1 MFQSPVGMRSGP
13 TSVQA
18 AAQAGLPHADV
29 PGGLRARVERVL
41 ADEPDH
47 PDPMVQ
53 WSRAPDEADRRF
65 GLGRFLWPHR
75 YRLAVAF
82 LMVAV
87 ETIAIQLGPVLTQI
101 GVDHGILARDRSVV
115 VTAALAYVGLL
126 ALAAAAG
133 AARVAFTG
141 RLGEQLM
148 ERLRIRTFGHM
159 QRQGMD
165 FHTGE
170 RAGVLLTRMTSDIE
184 ALSVLFNEGIVNFAV
199 QALTLAVITV
209 LLFNYDPLLA
219 LVTLAAAVPPTLASS
234 LWFRSRSAADY
245 RSVRDRIGELL
256 GNLQESLAGI
266 RVIAAHD
273 RRAVNVAEHRRVVNR
288 HRDANLR
295 ASRANSLYGPGSEA
309 IGIATQAV
317 LLAVGGAMTA
327 SGRITVGELA
337 AYLLFLTAFF
347 APVQALV
354 QLYNSYQQ
362 GGAAIAKLQ
371 ELFRTEPSVT
381 ERSGAAV
388 LAPVRGEIVFDDV
401 SFSYSPD
408 REVLH
413 NVSLHVSPGETIAL
427 VGETGAGKSTI
438 ARLIVR
444 LYDPTAG
451 SVRIDGHDLRDATL
465 ISLRSQIGVVVQEPF
480 LFAGTV
486 RDNVGF
492 ARPGASDAELR
503 QALRAVGIEDVVER
517 LGGLDGIV
525 HERGATLS
533 AGERQLLALARTFVS
548 QPRVLV
554 LDEAT
559 SNLDLRSEAQI
570 EQALDVLLSART
582 AVVIAHRLAT
592 ARRADRIAVVDGG
605 RIVEIGSHD
614 ELVAAGGRY
623 ATMFKMWQ
631 SHAERTQPER
641 TQPER
646 TQPERT
652 QPETSPRTT
661 SPRTTWSGGVRT
673 CDDGPTTDAAR
684 GDGRRS
690 AGASGSGTHH

>member
-1 MFQSPVGMRSGP
+1 MFPSPVGMRSGP

-29 PGGLRARVERVL
+29 PGNLRDRVERVL
-41 ADEPDH
+41 ADEPEH
-47 PDPMVQ
+47 PDPQVE
-53 WSRAPDEADRRF
+53 WSRAGDDADRRF

-75 YRLAVAF
+75 GRLAVAF
-82 LMVAV
+82 AMVSV
-87 ETIAIQLGPVLTQI
+87 ETVALQMGPVLTQI
-101 GVDHGILARDRSVV
+101 GVDDGIVARDRGVLLA
-115 VTAALAYVGLL
+115 AALSYVGLL
-126 ALAAAAG
+126 ALAAVLG
-133 AARVAFTG
+133 AARTAFTG
-141 RLGEQLM
+141 RLGERLM
-148 ERLRIRTFGHM
+148 ESLRIRTFGHM
-159 QRQGMD
+159 QRQGID
-165 FHTGE
+165 FYTGE

-199 QALTLAVITV
+199 QALTLLVITV

-219 LVTLAAAVPPTLASS
+219 VITLAAAVPATLASS
-234 LWFRSRSAADY
+234 LWFRRRAAADY
-245 RSVRDRIGELL
+245 RNVRDRIGELL

-273 RRAVNVAEHRRVVNR
+273 RRDASVAEHRRVVNA

-317 LLAVGGAMTA
+317 LLAVGGTMTA

-362 GGAAIAKLQ
+362 GGAAVAKLR
-371 ELFRTEPSVT
+371 ELFGTEPTVT
-381 ERSGAAV
+381 ERPGAAV
-388 LAPVRGEIVFDDV
+388 LAPARGQIRLDGVCFAYDTG
-401 SFSYSPD
+401 

-413 NVSLHVSPGETIAL
+413 DVSLHISEGETVAL
-427 VGETGAGKSTI
+427 VGETGAGKSTV
-438 ARLIVR
+438 ARLIAR

-451 SVRIDGHDLRDATL
+451 SVSIDGHDLRDITL
-465 ISLRSQIGVVVQEPF
+465 TSLRSQIGVVSQEPF

-492 ARPGASDAELR
+492 ARPDADDAELHE
-503 QALRAVGIEDVVER
+503 ALRAVGIDEVVER
-517 LGGLDGIV
+517 LGGLDGVV
-525 HERGATLS
+525 HERGSTLS
-533 AGERQLLALARTFVS
+533 AGERQLLALARAFVS

-570 EQALDVLLSART
+570 EQALDVVLSGRT

-592 ARRADRIAVVDGG
+592 ARRADRIAVLDDG
-605 RIVEIGSHD
+605 RIVEIGSHS
-614 ELVAAGGRY
+614 ELVAASGRY
-623 ATMFKMWQ
+623 ATMFETWQ
-631 SHAERTQPER
+631 SHAE
-641 TQPER
+641 
-646 TQPERT
+646 
-652 QPETSPRTT
+652 
-661 SPRTTWSGGVRT
+661 
-673 CDDGPTTDAAR
+673 A
-684 GDGRRS
+684 
-690 AGASGSGTHH
+690 

>member
-1 MFQSPVGMRSGP
+1 MYHSPVGMRSGP
-13 TSVQA
+13 SSVQA

-29 PGGLRARVERVL
+29 PGELRSRVERVL
-41 ADEPDH
+41 ADEPIH
-47 PDPMVQ
+47 PEPTLE
-53 WSRAPDEADRRF
+53 WSRTTDDSDSRF

-75 YRLAVAF
+75 YRLMVAF
-82 LMVAV
+82 LLVGV
-87 ETIAIQLGPVLTQI
+87 ETIALQLGPVLTQI
-101 GVDHGILARDRSVV
+101 GVDDGIVARDRRVL

-141 RLGEQLM
+141 RLGEQLL
-148 ERLRIRTFGHM
+148 ERLRVRTFEHM
-159 QRQGMD
+159 QRQQMD
-165 FHTGE
+165 FYTSE

-199 QALTLAVITV
+199 QGLTLVVITV

-234 LWFRSRSAADY
+234 LWFRHRAAADY
-245 RSVRDRIGELL
+245 RSVRDRIGDLL

-273 RRAVNVAEHRRVVNR
+273 RRAVNVAEHRRVVIR

-317 LLAVGGAMTA
+317 LLGVGGAMTA

-362 GGAAIAKLQ
+362 GGAAIAKLR
-371 ELFRTEPSVT
+371 ELFSTAPTVT
-381 ERSGAAV
+381 DRGDASP
-388 LAPVRGEIVFDDV
+388 LAPARGEIVFDGV
-401 SFSYSPD
+401 CFSYSPD
-408 REVLH
+408 RRVLH
-413 NVSLHVSPGETIAL
+413 DVSLHVSPGETIAL

-438 ARLIVR
+438 ARLIAR
-444 LYDPTAG
+444 LYDPTEG
-451 SVRIDGHDLRDATL
+451 SVRIDGHNLRDVTL
-465 ISLRSQIGVVVQEPF
+465 TSLRSQIGVVSQEPF

-492 ARPGASDAELR
+492 ARPGASDADLHE
-503 QALRAVGIEDVVER
+503 ALSAVGIADVVER

-525 HERGATLS
+525 HERGSTLS

-570 EQALDVLLSART
+570 EQALDVLLRGRT
-582 AVVIAHRLAT
+582 AVIIAHRLAT
-592 ARRADRIAVVDGG
+592 ARRADRIAVVDAG
-605 RIVEIGSHD
+605 RIVEIGTHL
-614 ELVAAGGRY
+614 ELVASGGRY
-623 ATMFKMWQ
+623 ATMFEMWE
-631 SHAERTQPER
+631 SHAEGSR
-641 TQPER
+641 
-646 TQPERT
+646 
-652 QPETSPRTT
+652 
-661 SPRTTWSGGVRT
+661 
-673 CDDGPTTDAAR
+673 AAADR
-684 GDGRRS
+684 DGR
-690 AGASGSGTHH
+690 GATL

>member
-1 MFQSPVGMRSGP
+1 MFSSPVGMRSGP

-29 PGGLRARVERVL
+29 PGDLRARVERVL
-41 ADEPDH
+41 ADEPTH
-47 PDPMVQ
+47 PDPGVR
-53 WSRAPDEADRRF
+53 WSRTTDESGGRF

-82 LMVAV
+82 LLVAA
-87 ETIAIQLGPVLTQI
+87 ETIALQLGPVLTQI
-101 GVDHGILARDRSVV
+101 GVDDGIVARDRSVLV
-115 VTAALAYVGLL
+115 AAALAYVGLL
-126 ALAAAAG
+126 AVAAG
-133 AARVAFTG
+133 AGAVRTSFTG
-141 RLGEQLM
+141 RLGERLM
-148 ERLRIRTFGHM
+148 ERLRVRTFEHM
-159 QRQGMD
+159 QRQQMD
-165 FHTGE
+165 FYTTE

-199 QALTLAVITV
+199 QGLTLVVITV

-219 LVTLAAAVPPTLASS
+219 LITLAAAVPPTLASS
-234 LWFRSRSAADY
+234 MWFRRRAAADY
-245 RSVRDRIGELL
+245 RSVRDRIGDLL

-273 RRAVNVAEHRRVVNR
+273 RRDTNVAEHRRVVNR

-317 LLAVGGAMTA
+317 LLGVGGAMTA
-327 SGRITVGELA
+327 GGRITVGELA

-362 GGAAIAKLQ
+362 GGAAIAKLR
-371 ELFRTEPSVT
+371 ELFSTTPTVT
-381 ERSGAAV
+381 DRPGAEA
-388 LAPVRGEIVFDDV
+388 LAPVRGEITLDGVC
-401 SFSYSPD
+401 FSYGGD
-408 REVLH
+408 RVLH
-413 NVSLHVSPGETIAL
+413 DVSLHVSPGETIAL
-427 VGETGAGKSTI
+427 VGETGAGKTTV
-438 ARLIVR
+438 ARLIAR
-444 LYDPTAG
+444 LYDPTEGA
-451 SVRIDGHDLRDATL
+451 VRIDGHDLRDVTVT
-465 ISLRSQIGVVVQEPF
+465 SLRSQIGVVSQEPF

-492 ARPGASDAELR
+492 ARPGATDAELR
-503 QALRAVGIEDVVER
+503 EALSAVGMSEVVER

-548 QPRVLV
+548 GPRMLV

-570 EQALDVLLSART
+570 EHALDVLLRGRT
-582 AVVIAHRLAT
+582 AVIIAHRLAT
-592 ARRADRIAVVDGG
+592 ARRADRIAVVDAG
-605 RIVEIGSHD
+605 RIVEIGSHR
-614 ELVAAGGRY
+614 ELVEAGGRY
-623 ATMFKMWQ
+623 ATMFDMWA
-631 SHAERTQPER
+631 SHAEGSRAAPGR
-641 TQPER
+641 DR
-646 TQPERT
+646 DG
-652 QPETSPRTT
+652 ETP
-661 SPRTTWSGGVRT
+661 
-673 CDDGPTTDAAR
+673 
-684 GDGRRS
+684 
-690 AGASGSGTHH
+690 

>member
-1 MFQSPVGMRSGP
+1 MFPSPVGMRSGP

-18 AAQAGLPHADV
+18 AAQAGLPHAEV
-29 PGGLRARVERVL
+29 PGDLRARVERVL
-41 ADEPDH
+41 ADEPEH
-47 PDPMVQ
+47 PDPAVE
-53 WSRAPDEADRRF
+53 WSRSAGEADRRF

-82 LMVAV
+82 AMVSVETVAV
-87 ETIAIQLGPVLTQI
+87 QLGPVLTQI
-101 GVDHGILARDRSVV
+101 GVDDGILARDRSVLV
-115 VTAALAYVGLL
+115 VAALAYVGLL
-126 ALAAAAG
+126 AVAAAVG

-141 RLGEQLM
+141 RLGERLM
-148 ERLRIRTFGHM
+148 ESLRIRTFGHM

-165 FHTGE
+165 FYTGE
-170 RAGVLLTRMTSDIE
+170 KAGVLLTRMTSDIE
-184 ALSVLFNEGIVNFAV
+184 ALTVLFNEGIVNFAV

-219 LVTLAAAVPPTLASS
+219 LITLAAAVPATLASS
-234 LWFRSRSAADY
+234 LWFRRRSAADY
-245 RSVRDRIGELL
+245 RNVRDRIGELL

-273 RRAVNVAEHRRVVNR
+273 RRVASVAEHRRVVNL

-317 LLAVGGAMTA
+317 LLGVGGAMTA

-362 GGAAIAKLQ
+362 GSAAIAKLR
-371 ELFRTEPSVT
+371 ELFATEPTVR
-381 ERSGAAV
+381 ERPGAAD
-388 LAPVRGEIVFDDV
+388 LAPVRGEIVFDRVSFAYSDDRDVLHDV
-401 SFSYSPD
+401 SL
-408 REVLH
+408 RIAA
-413 NVSLHVSPGETIAL
+413 GETLAV
-427 VGETGAGKSTI
+427 VGETGSGKTTL
-438 ARLIVR
+438 ARLIAR

-451 SVRIDGHDLRDATL
+451 AVLVDGHDLRDMT
-465 ISLRSQIGVVVQEPF
+465 ITSLRSQIGVVPQEPF

-492 ARPGASDAELR
+492 ARPDATDAELR
-503 QALRAVGIEDVVER
+503 DALRAVGVDEVVDR
-517 LGGLDGIV
+517 LGGLDGVI
-525 HERGATLS
+525 HERGATVS

-548 QPRVLV
+548 EPRVLV

-559 SNLDLRSEAQI
+559 SSLDLRSEAQI
-570 EQALDVLLSART
+570 EQALDVLLSGRT

-592 ARRADRIAVVDGG
+592 AHRADRIAVVDGG
-605 RIVEIGSHD
+605 RIVELGSHR
-614 ELVAAGGRY
+614 ELVAADGHY
-623 ATMFKMWQ
+623 ATMFAMWQ
-631 SHAERTQPER
+631 SHAEGAQPG
-641 TQPER
+641 TGPDL
-646 TQPERT
+646 
-652 QPETSPRTT
+652 
-661 SPRTTWSGGVRT
+661 GGT
-673 CDDGPTTDAAR
+673 P
-684 GDGRRS
+684 
-690 AGASGSGTHH
+690 

>member
-29 PGGLRARVERVL
+29 PGDLRSRVERVL

-47 PDPMVQ
+47 PDPGVQ
-53 WSRAPDEADRRF
+53 WSRTTDESDSRF

-82 LMVAV
+82 LLVTA
-87 ETIAIQLGPVLTQI
+87 ETIALQLGPVLTQI
-101 GVDHGILARDRSVV
+101 GVDDGIVARDRSVL
-115 VTAALAYVGLL
+115 VTAAVAYVVLL
-126 ALAAAAG
+126 AVAAG
-133 AARVAFTG
+133 AGAIRTAFTG
-141 RLGEQLM
+141 KLGERLM
-148 ERLRIRTFGHM
+148 ERLRVRTFEHM
-159 QRQGMD
+159 QRQQMD
-165 FHTGE
+165 FYTTE

-199 QALTLAVITV
+199 QGLTLVVITV

-219 LVTLAAAVPPTLASS
+219 LITLAAAVPPTLASS
-234 LWFRSRSAADY
+234 MWFRRRAAADY
-245 RSVRDRIGELL
+245 RNVRDRIGDLL

-273 RRAVNVAEHRRVVNR
+273 QRDTNVAEHRRVVNR

-295 ASRANSLYGPGSEA
+295 ASRANSVYGPGSEA
-309 IGIATQAV
+309 IGIVTQAV

-362 GGAAIAKLQ
+362 GGAAIAKLR
-371 ELFRTEPSVT
+371 ELFSTRPAVT
-381 ERSGAAV
+381 DRPGAEA
-388 LAPVRGEIVFDDV
+388 LAEVRGEITLDDV
-401 SFSYSPD
+401 CFSYRNSD
-408 REVLH
+408 RVLH

-427 VGETGAGKSTI
+427 VGETGAGKSTV
-438 ARLIVR
+438 ARLIAR
-444 LYDPTAG
+444 LYDPTEGA
-451 SVRIDGHDLRDATL
+451 VRIDGHDLRDVTVT
-465 ISLRSQIGVVVQEPF
+465 SLRSQIGVVSQEPF

-492 ARPGASDAELR
+492 ARPGATDTELHE
-503 QALRAVGIEDVVER
+503 ALSAVGMSEVVER

-548 QPRVLV
+548 EPRMLV

-570 EQALDVLLSART
+570 ERALDVLLKGRT
-582 AVVIAHRLAT
+582 AVIIAHRLAT

-605 RIVEIGSHD
+605 RIVEMGSHR
-614 ELVAAGGRY
+614 ELVALGGRY
-623 ATMFKMWQ
+623 ATMFDMWE
-631 SHAERTQPER
+631 SHAEGSRLTRAQGR
-641 TQPER
+641 DG
-646 TQPERT
+646 
-652 QPETSPRTT
+652 ETP
-661 SPRTTWSGGVRT
+661 
-673 CDDGPTTDAAR
+673 
-684 GDGRRS
+684 
-690 AGASGSGTHH
+690 

>member
-1 MFQSPVGMRSGP
+1 MFPSPVGMRSGP

-18 AAQAGLPHADV
+18 AAQAGLPHAEV
-29 PGGLRARVERVL
+29 PGDLRDRVERVL
-41 ADEPDH
+41 ADEPEH
-47 PDPMVQ
+47 PDPTVE
-53 WSRAPDEADRRF
+53 WSRVPGEADRRF

-82 LMVAV
+82 AMVSV
-87 ETIAIQLGPVLTQI
+87 ETVAIQLGPVLTQI
-101 GVDHGILARDRSVV
+101 GVDDGIVARDRGVLLA
-115 VTAALAYVGLL
+115 AALSYVGLL
-126 ALAAAAG
+126 ALAAGLG
-133 AARVAFTG
+133 AARMAFTG
-141 RLGEQLM
+141 RLGERLM
-148 ERLRIRTFGHM
+148 ESLRLRTFGHM

-165 FHTGE
+165 FYTGE

-184 ALSVLFNEGIVNFAV
+184 VLSVLFNEGIVNFAV

-219 LVTLAAAVPPTLASS
+219 VITLAAAVPPTLASS
-234 LWFRSRSAADY
+234 LWFRRRAAADY
-245 RSVRDRIGELL
+245 RNVRDRIGELL

-273 RRAVNVAEHRRVVNR
+273 RQAASVAEHRRVVNA

-309 IGIATQAV
+309 IGVVTQAV

-362 GGAAIAKLQ
+362 GSAAIAKLGD
-371 ELFRTEPSVT
+371 LFRTEPTVQ
-381 ERSGAAV
+381 ERPDAAV
-388 LAPVRGEIVFDDV
+388 LAPARGEIRLDGVCFAYGDG
-401 SFSYSPD
+401 

-413 NVSLHVSPGETIAL
+413 DVSLHIEPGETVAL
-427 VGETGAGKSTI
+427 VGETGAGKSTV
-438 ARLIVR
+438 ARLIAR

-451 SVRIDGHDLRDATL
+451 SVRIDGHDLRDVTL
-465 ISLRSQIGVVVQEPF
+465 TSLRSQIGVVSQEPF

-492 ARPGASDAELR
+492 ARPGASDAELHE
-503 QALRAVGIEDVVER
+503 ALRAVGIDEVVER
-517 LGGLDGIV
+517 LGGLDGEV
-525 HERGATLS
+525 HERGSTLS
-533 AGERQLLALARTFVS
+533 AGERQLLALARAFVS

-570 EQALDVLLSART
+570 EQALDVVLSGRT

-592 ARRADRIAVVDGG
+592 ARRADRIAVVDDG
-605 RIVEIGSHD
+605 RIVEIGGHS
-614 ELVAAGGRY
+614 ELVEAGGRY
-623 ATMFKMWQ
+623 ATMFETWQ
-631 SHAERTQPER
+631 SHAET
-641 TQPER
+641 
-646 TQPERT
+646 
-652 QPETSPRTT
+652 
-661 SPRTTWSGGVRT
+661 
-673 CDDGPTTDAAR
+673 
-684 GDGRRS
+684 
-690 AGASGSGTHH
+690 

>member
-47 PDPMVQ
+47 PDPTVR
-53 WSRAPDEADRRF
+53 WSRVPDEADRRF

-87 ETIAIQLGPVLTQI
+87 ETVAIQLGPVLTQI

-115 VTAALAYVGLL
+115 VTAAMVYVGLL

-141 RLGEQLM
+141 RLGEQLL

-234 LWFRSRSAADY
+234 LWFRGRSAADY

-465 ISLRSQIGVVVQEPF
+465 TSLRSQIGVVVQEPF

-517 LGGLDGIV
+517 LGGLDGTV

-570 EQALDVLLSART
+570 EQALDVLLSGRT

-631 SHAERTQPER
+631 SHAERTQPEGD
-641 TQPER
+641 QPEDD
-646 TQPERT
+646 QPEGD
-652 QPETSPRTT
+652 QPEGDQPEGDQ
-661 SPRTTWSGGVRT
+661 PE
-673 CDDGPTTDAAR
+673 DDQPEGDQPEDDQPEDDQER
-684 GDGRRS
+684 GRADL
-690 AGASGSGTHH
+690 

>member
-1 MFQSPVGMRSGP
+1 MFHSPVGMRSGP

-18 AAQAGLPHADV
+18 AASAGLPHAEV
-29 PGGLRARVERVL
+29 PGDLRARVERVL
-41 ADEPDH
+41 ADEPEH
-47 PDPMVQ
+47 AVPAVE

-82 LMVAV
+82 AMVSV
-87 ETIAIQLGPVLTQI
+87 ETVAIQLGPVLTQI
-101 GVDHGILARDRSVV
+101 GVDDGILARDRRVLVV
-115 VTAALAYVGLL
+115 AALFYVGLL
-126 ALAAAAG
+126 AVAAVAG
-133 AARVAFTG
+133 AARMAFTG
-141 RLGEQLM
+141 RLGERLV
-148 ERLRIRTFGHM
+148 ESLRIRTFGHM

-165 FHTGE
+165 FYTGE

-184 ALSVLFNEGIVNFAV
+184 ALTVLFNEGIVNFAV

-219 LVTLAAAVPPTLASS
+219 LITLAAAVPPTLASS
-234 LWFRSRSAADY
+234 LWFRRRAAADY
-245 RSVRDRIGELL
+245 RNVRDRIGELL

-273 RRAVNVAEHRRVVNR
+273 RRAASVAEHRRVVNR

-362 GGAAIAKLQ
+362 GNAAIAKLR
-371 ELFRTEPSVT
+371 ELFSTEPTVE
-381 ERSGAAV
+381 ERPGAAV
-388 LAPVRGEIVFDDV
+388 LAPVHGEICFDDV
-401 SFSYSPD
+401 SFSYGTG

-413 NVSLHVSPGETIAL
+413 DVSLRIRPGETIAL

-438 ARLIVR
+438 ARLIAR

-451 SVRIDGHDLRDATL
+451 SVRIDGHDPRDVTL
-465 ISLRSQIGVVVQEPF
+465 TSLRSQIGVVSQEPF

-492 ARPGASDAELR
+492 ARPQATDSELR
-503 QALRAVGIEDVVER
+503 EALQAVGIEEVVER
-517 LGGLDGIV
+517 LGGLDGVV
-525 HERGATLS
+525 HERGSTLS
-533 AGERQLLALARTFVS
+533 AGERQLLALARAFVS

-570 EQALDVLLSART
+570 ERALDVLLSGRT

-605 RIVEIGSHD
+605 RIVEIGSHS

-623 ATMFKMWQ
+623 AKMFETWQ
-631 SHAERTQPER
+631 SHAE
-641 TQPER
+641 
-646 TQPERT
+646 
-652 QPETSPRTT
+652 
-661 SPRTTWSGGVRT
+661 G
-673 CDDGPTTDAAR
+673 
-684 GDGRRS
+684 
-690 AGASGSGTHH
+690 